1 MPLLEVDGLTKA
13 YEGRR
18 VVDALSLSVEAGEVL
33 GLLGPNGAGKT
44 TTLRMLYG
52 FVRPDAGRVR
62 VEGRELSTHREDAKR
77 VLGVC
82 TQDDT
87 LDYDF
92 TVRRNL
98 IVYAR
103 YFRPRVEELEARVDA
118 LLAQFGLD
126 RYADTSPHA
135 LSGGYKRRLLIARS
149 IVHRPKLLFLDE
161 PTTGL
166 DPAARVEVWEL
177 VAQLREE
184 GMGVILTTHYMDE
197 AERLSDR
204 LVVLKEGRN
213 VAEGRANEVL
223 GALLG
228 EHVLV
233 VRKDDP
239 SRDAIASALRAMDLS
254 PRTILGDLQAPV
266 RTAQLAELEA
276 RFPETRLTLRPPS
289 LDDLFLAL
297 AEPRHDAAKEG
308 SR

>member
-1 MPLLEVDGLTKA
+1 MPLLEVEGLTKA

-18 VVDALSLSVEAGEVL
+18 VVDALDLSVDTGEVL

-62 VEGRELSTHREDAKR
+62 VEGRELSTHREEAKR

-103 YFRPRVEELEARVDA
+103 YFRPRVEDLDARVDA

-213 VAEGRANEVL
+213 VAEGRASEVL

-239 SRDAIASALRAMDLS
+239 ARDAIAEALRAMELS

-266 RTAQLAELEA
+266 RTAQLVELEA

-297 AEPRHDAAKEG
+297 AEPRRETSKEI